1 MSLRHAVLG
10 LLADRPASGYDLLK
24 TFAISLSNV
33 WSATQSQVYAELGR
47 LADSGQVTVTAEGAR
62 GRKEYAITE
71 SGRAELHRW
80 LTKVEPNRTSRNDT
94 LLRVFFL
101 GLLEPD
107 EAQAFMRREAETAA
121 AHHEELSALTAV
133 ASGPDSFSVHGRL
146 ALEWGLRVTAAQHEW
161 ALWAEKQIVDR
172 AVSDGDG
179 DGDTAAPAP
188 G

>member
-107 EAQAFMRREAETAA
+107 EARAFMRREAETAA

-172 AVSDGDG
+172 AAGQDIQNEGVSRS
-179 DGDTAAPAP
+179 
-188 G
+188 